1 MNKLLVLAGLFM
13 LVSLFNLVSV
23 FLTGNGFGLIL
34 GVFWLAGS
42 AYVFI
47 QYRKMKAK
55 SEEKAQDNAL
65 EAIEE

>member
-1 MNKLLVLAGLFM
+1 MNKLLILAGLFM
-13 LVSLFNLVSV
+13 LVSLFNLANV
-23 FLTGNGFGLIL
+23 FLTGNGISLVL

-55 SEEKAQDNAL
+55 EDGEDQA
-65 EAIEE
+65 

>member
-1 MNKLLVLAGLFM
+1 MNKMLVLAGLFM
-13 LVSLFNLVSV
+13 LVSLFNLASV

-42 AYVFI
+42 GYVFV

>member
-1 MNKLLVLAGLFM
+1 MNKFLVLAGLFL
-13 LVSLFNLVSV
+13 LVSLFNLVYV
-23 FLTGNGFGLIL
+23 FLTGSGISLVL

-55 SEEKAQDNAL
+55 ENEEEKA
-65 EAIEE
+65 

>member
-1 MNKLLVLAGLFM
+1 MKKLKIIAAVLLV
-13 LVSLFNLVSV
+13 VSLVNMLNV
-23 FLTGNGFGLIL
+23 FLTGNGVSLIL

-47 QYRKMKAK
+47 QYRKAMLKN
-55 SEEKAQDNAL
+55 EEKAQENAQ

>member
-1 MNKLLVLAGLFM
+1 MNKFLVLAGLFL
-13 LVSLFNLVSV
+13 LVSLFNLLNV
-23 FLTGNGFGLIL
+23 FLTGNGVSLIL

-55 SEEKAQDNAL
+55 ENEEEKS
-65 EAIEE
+65 

>member
-1 MNKLLVLAGLFM
+1 MKKLLILAGVCM
-13 LVSLFNLVSV
+13 AVSLFNMLNL
-23 FLTGNGFGLIL
+23 FLTKNGISLIL

-42 AYVFI
+42 GYMFV

-55 SEEKAQDNAL
+55 SEQADQAPEQ

>member
-1 MNKLLVLAGLFM
+1 MNKMLVLAGLFM
-13 LVSLFNLVSV
+13 LVSLFNLASV

-47 QYRKMKAK
+47 QYRKMKVK
-55 SEEKAQDNAL
+55 SEENVQETEQ
-65 EAIEE
+65 EAIEG

>member
-1 MNKLLVLAGLFM
+1 MNKFLILAGLFL
-13 LVSLFNLVSV
+13 LVSLFNLANV
-23 FLTGNGFGLIL
+23 FLTGNGISLVL

-55 SEEKAQDNAL
+55 EDGEDQG
-65 EAIEE
+65 

>member
-1 MNKLLVLAGLFM
+1 MNKMLVLAGLFM
-13 LVSLFNLVSV
+13 LVSLFNLASV

-55 SEEKAQDNAL
+55 SEERAQDNAL

>member
-1 MNKLLVLAGLFM
+1 MNKFLVLAVVFM
-13 LVSLFNLVSV
+13 LVSLFNLLNV
-23 FLTGNGFGLIL
+23 FLTGNGVSLIL

-55 SEEKAQDNAL
+55 NEEKTAENAQ
-65 EAIEE
+65 EAIEG

>member
-1 MNKLLVLAGLFM
+1 MNKRLVLAGLFM
-13 LVSLFNLVSV
+13 LVSLFNLASV

-42 AYVFI
+42 AYVYI
-47 QYRKMKAK
+47 QYRKTKVK
-55 SEEKAQDNAL
+55 SEDTPQENAL

>member
-1 MNKLLVLAGLFM
+1 MNKMLVLAGLFM
-13 LVSLFNLVSV
+13 LVSLFNLASV

-47 QYRKMKAK
+47 QYRKMKVNDAK
-55 SEEKAQDNAL
+55 DTEEEQV
-65 EAIEE
+65 

>member
-1 MNKLLVLAGLFM
+1 MNKMLVLAGLFM
-13 LVSLFNLVSV
+13 LVSLFNLASV

-47 QYRKMKAK
+47 QYRKMKMK
-55 SEEKAQDNAL
+55 DSEEEQK
-65 EAIEE
+65 

>member
-1 MNKLLVLAGLFM
+1 MNKFLVLAGIFM
-13 LVSLFNLVSV
+13 AVSLFNLLNV
-23 FLTGNGFGLIL
+23 FLTGSGISLML

-47 QYRKMKAK
+47 QYRKMKAQ
-55 SEEKAQDNAL
+55 SEEKAQEPEQ

>member
-1 MNKLLVLAGLFM
+1 MNKMLVLAGLFM
-13 LVSLFNLVSV
+13 LVSLFNLASV

-47 QYRKMKAK
+47 QYRKMKSK
-55 SEEKAQDNAL
+55 ENEEDQA
-65 EAIEE
+65 